1 MPEQTL
7 TSHPSSIRF
16 TSKPQTATL
25 WTLNLHSFC
34 CLFLSLQKGLPT
46 KHYCLHCAI
55 RRHHHAHLPCRWMS
69 LGACSLGGLLYPG
82 NGGSLRDLT
91 LKPRYWLLPL
101 FLLFVVVVVFFIYLL
116 NMCVCCVCV
125 CVCLGVQL
133 IVGGGGGGVRG
144 WGLRRVCRHQDG
156 AIQVAVA
163 VTGAAVWAVLTR
175 SSLDAL
181 DEPVDSWEL
190 LAVSRALVFI
200 SRRLYLHGTL
210 SADIRQ
216 HFCME
221 QLGFLCWLAL
231 KYQRLEIWC
240 I

>member
-25 WTLNLHSFC
+25 WTLNLHSLC

-46 KHYCLHCAI
+46 KHYCLHWAI

-116 NMCVCCVCV
+116 NMCVCVLCVCV
-125 CVCLGVQL
+125 CVCVSWCAADCGWWWWWSQGVGAEEGMQTS
-133 IVGGGGGGVRG
+133 G
-144 WGLRRVCRHQDG
+144 WGNSGCCGCDWGCRLG
-156 AIQVAVA
+156 C
-163 VTGAAVWAVLTR
+163 
-175 SSLDAL
+175 
-181 DEPVDSWEL
+181 VDSL
-190 LAVSRALVFI
+190 LSGCFGRAGGQLRAASCQQSSGVYQPPAVPAWDLICWHPATF
-200 SRRLYLHGTL
+200 LHGAVGIPVL
-210 SADIRQ
+210 ISS
-216 HFCME
+216 
-221 QLGFLCWLAL
+221 
-231 KYQRLEIWC
+231 
-240 I
+240 

>member
-116 NMCVCCVCV
+116 NMCVCVLCVCV
-125 CVCLGVQL
+125 CVCVLVCSWL
-133 IVGGGGGGVRG
+133 WVVVVVESGGGGWGG
-144 WGLRRVCRHQDG
+144 
-156 AIQVAVA
+156 
-163 VTGAAVWAVLTR
+163 
-175 SSLDAL
+175 
-181 DEPVDSWEL
+181 
-190 LAVSRALVFI
+190 
-200 SRRLYLHGTL
+200 Y
-210 SADIRQ
+210 ADIRMGQ
-216 HFCME
+216 FRLLWLW
-221 QLGFLCWLAL
+221 LGLPSGLCWLAPL
-231 KYQRLEIWC
+231 WMLWTSRWTAESC
-240 I
+240 